1 MLFLLFLQ
9 ISHLS
14 SSYKCFLHF
23 EILHLTIFLF
33 SWSVGNFQLQNQV
46 KTNCISVLLL
56 KIDKKDR
63 VYHFYIQT
71 MPHLP
76 FEIHS
81 HYSQSSN
88 HLKVLSN
95 SPNWSP
101 MKGITTLHFSNRK
114 HRRPF
119 SCRSNQHTWQ
129 NNKKNRNVPANWK
142 SAYLQLHQVDASSI
156 NTTSFYKRVIK
167 K

>member
-1 MLFLLFLQ
+1 MLFILFLQ
-9 ISHLS
+9 ISQLS

-101 MKGITTLHFSNRK
+101 MKVSQPFTSPTESTDDCVLADQTSIHDKIIRKTEMFLRTGSLHTSNCTK
-114 HRRPF
+114 LMP
-119 SCRSNQHTWQ
+119 Q
-129 NNKKNRNVPANWK
+129 
-142 SAYLQLHQVDASSI
+142 ASI
-156 NTTSFYKRVIK
+156 RHHFTSEW
-167 K
+167 